1 MDNEIDF
8 KVISLVT
15 DDYDKS
21 VVFYGSLSSDQ
32 FLARLHFH
40 LMKNLD
46 VDFKDH
52 KKKFKVNGPALDF
65 NSSYRDSFE
74 DELVKK
80 VEECIKEFK
89 ECVKA

>member
-1 MDNEIDF
+1 
-8 KVISLVT
+8 
-15 DDYDKS
+15 
-21 VVFYGSLSSDQ
+21 
-32 FLARLHFH
+32 
-40 LMKNLD
+40 MKNLD

-52 KKKFKVNGPALDF
+52 KKKFKVNGLTLDF

>member
-1 MDNEIDF
+1 MEFLTQTIF
-8 KVISLVT
+8 AFAVIGYIYSI
-15 DDYDKS
+15 
-21 VVFYGSLSSDQ
+21 
-32 FLARLHFH
+32 
-40 LMKNLD
+40 
-46 VDFKDH
+46 KDH
-52 KKKFKVNGPALDF
+52 KKKFKVNGPTLDF

>member
-32 FLARLHFH
+32 FLTRLHFH

-80 VEECIKEFK
+80 LKNALRSLK
-89 ECVKA
+89 NA